1 MNILVCA
8 LTALTVFGIELTP
21 ANWEKETSGKTVFI
35 KFLAPW
41 WGHCKKMKPA
51 WDRLMSEFEE
61 SETAL
66 VADVDCTA
74 DGKELCTKVGVKG
87 YPTLK
92 YGDPNN
98 LEDYKG
104 GRDYDD
110 LLTFAKENL
119 GPTCGPENIDL
130 CDADQKA
137 KIEAIQAKGLD
148 VLEAEIKELDD
159 TIKNAE
165 ENFGTELKKLQ
176 DMYEQL
182 QKDKD
187 AAVEAAK
194 GKDLGLMK
202 AVRAYLQTTASE
214 HDEL

>member
-1 MNILVCA
+1 M
-8 LTALTVFGIELTP
+8 
-21 ANWEKETSGKTVFI
+21 
-35 KFLAPW
+35 
-41 WGHCKKMKPA
+41 
-51 WDRLMSEFEE
+51 REFDE

-74 DGKELCTKVGVKG
+74 EGKELCTKEGVKG
-87 YPTLK
+87 FPTLK

-119 GPTCGPENIDL
+119 GPTCGPENMDL

-137 KIEAIQAKGLD
+137 KIEALQAKGLET
-148 VLEAEIKELDD
+148 LEAEIKELDD
-159 TIKNAE
+159 SIKNAE
-165 ENFGTELKKLQ
+165 EHFETELKKLQ
-176 DMYEQL
+176 TTYEQL

-202 AVRAYLQTTASE
+202 TVRTHLQAKAGK

>member
-1 MNILVCA
+1 
-8 LTALTVFGIELTP
+8 
-21 ANWEKETSGKTVFI
+21 
-35 KFLAPW
+35 
-41 WGHCKKMKPA
+41 MKPA
-51 WDRLMSEFEE
+51 WDRLMREFEE

-74 DGKELCTKVGVKG
+74 DGKPLCSKVGVKG

-119 GPTCGPENIDL
+119 GPTCGPDNMDL
-130 CDADQKA
+130 CNAEEKG
-137 KIEAIQAKGLD
+137 KIETIMAKGLET
-148 VLEAEIKELDD
+148 LNAEIKEIDD
-159 TIKNAE
+159 TIQNAE
-165 ENFGTELKKLQ
+165 DTFEKEVKKLQ
-176 DMYEQL
+176 EAYEQL
-182 QKDKD
+182 TKDKEET
-187 AAVEAAK
+187 VSAAK
-194 GKDLGLMK
+194 DEDLGLMK
-202 AVRAYLQTTASE
+202 AVRAHLQSTAGK

>member
-8 LTALTVFGIELTP
+8 LTALTVFGMELTP
-21 ANWEKETSGKTVFI
+21 ANWDKETAGKTVFI

-51 WDRLMSEFEE
+51 WDRLMSEFEG

-74 DGKELCTKVGVKG
+74 DGKALCTKVGVKG

-104 GRDYDD
+104 GREYDD
-110 LLTFAKENL
+110 LLTFAQENL

-148 VLEAEIKELDD
+148 AIEAEIKELDD
-159 TIKNAE
+159 TIKKAE
-165 ENFGTELKKLQ
+165 ENFNTELKKLQ
-176 DMYEQL
+176 ETYGQL

-187 AAVEAAK
+187 EAVEAAK

-202 AVRAYLQTTASE
+202 TVRAYLQAKAGN

>member
-1 MNILVCA
+1 M
-8 LTALTVFGIELTP
+8 
-21 ANWEKETSGKTVFI
+21 
-35 KFLAPW
+35 
-41 WGHCKKMKPA
+41 
-51 WDRLMSEFEE
+51 REFEE

-92 YGDPNN
+92 FGDPNN

-119 GPTCGPENIDL
+119 GPTCGPENMDL

-137 KIEAIQAKGLD
+137 KIEAIQAKGLEA
-148 VLEAEIKELDD
+148 LNAEIKELDD
-159 TIKNAE
+159 SIKNAE
-165 ENFGTELKKLQ
+165 EHFETELKKLQ
-176 DMYEQL
+176 ETYEQL

-202 AVRAYLQTTASE
+202 TVRAHLQATAGK

>member
-1 MNILVCA
+1 M
-8 LTALTVFGIELTP
+8 
-21 ANWEKETSGKTVFI
+21 
-35 KFLAPW
+35 
-41 WGHCKKMKPA
+41 
-51 WDRLMSEFEE
+51 REFDE

-74 DGKELCTKVGVKG
+74 EGKELCTKEGVKG
-87 YPTLK
+87 FPTLK

-104 GRDYDD
+104 GREYDD

-119 GPTCGPENIDL
+119 GPTCGPENMDL

-137 KIEAIQAKGLD
+137 KIEALQAKGIKTLD
-148 VLEAEIKELDD
+148 AEIKELDD
-159 TIKNAE
+159 SIKNAE
-165 ENFGTELKKLQ
+165 EHFETELKKLQ
-176 DMYEQL
+176 ATYEQL

-194 GKDLGLMK
+194 GKDLRLMK
-202 AVRAYLQTTASE
+202 TVRAHLQATAGYRY
-214 HDEL
+214 EL

>member
-1 MNILVCA
+1 
-8 LTALTVFGIELTP
+8 
-21 ANWEKETSGKTVFI
+21 
-35 KFLAPW
+35 
-41 WGHCKKMKPA
+41 MKPA
-51 WDRLMSEFEE
+51 WDRLMREFEE

-119 GPTCGPENIDL
+119 GPTCGPENMDL
-130 CDADQKA
+130 CNAEEKA
-137 KIEAIQAKGLD
+137 KIEAIQAKGLEK
-148 VLEAEIKELDD
+148 LEAEIKELDD
-159 TIKNAE
+159 SIKTAE
-165 ENFGTELKKLQ
+165 ENFETELKKLQ
-176 DMYEQL
+176 DTYEQL
-182 QKDKD
+182 QKDKE

-202 AVRAYLQTTASE
+202 TVRAHLQANAGK

>member
-1 MNILVCA
+1 M
-8 LTALTVFGIELTP
+8 
-21 ANWEKETSGKTVFI
+21 
-35 KFLAPW
+35 
-41 WGHCKKMKPA
+41 
-51 WDRLMSEFEE
+51 REFDE

-74 DGKELCTKVGVKG
+74 EGKELCTKEGVKG
-87 YPTLK
+87 FPTLK

-119 GPTCGPENIDL
+119 GPTCGPESMDL

-137 KIEAIQAKGLD
+137 KIEAIQAKGLET
-148 VLEAEIKELDD
+148 LNAEIKELDD
-159 TIKNAE
+159 SIKNAE
-165 ENFGTELKKLQ
+165 EHFETELKKLQ
-176 DMYEQL
+176 ETYEQL

-187 AAVEAAK
+187 AAVEVAK

-202 AVRAYLQTTASE
+202 TVRAHLQATAGK

>member
-1 MNILVCA
+1 M
-8 LTALTVFGIELTP
+8 
-21 ANWEKETSGKTVFI
+21 
-35 KFLAPW
+35 
-41 WGHCKKMKPA
+41 
-51 WDRLMSEFEE
+51 REFDE

-119 GPTCGPENIDL
+119 GPTCGPENMDL

-137 KIEAIQAKGLD
+137 KIEAIQAKGLET
-148 VLEAEIKELDD
+148 LNMEIKELDD
-159 TIKNAE
+159 SIKNAE
-165 ENFGTELKKLQ
+165 ETFETKLKELQ
-176 DMYEQL
+176 ATYEQL

-187 AAVEAAK
+187 EAVETAK

-202 AVRAYLQTTASE
+202 SVRAHLQKTAGK

>member
-1 MNILVCA
+1 
-8 LTALTVFGIELTP
+8 
-21 ANWEKETSGKTVFI
+21 
-35 KFLAPW
+35 
-41 WGHCKKMKPA
+41 MKPD
-51 WDRLMSEFEE
+51 WDRLMKEFEE

-104 GRDYDD
+104 GRTYDD

-137 KIEAIQAKGLD
+137 KIEEIQAKGLAT
-148 VLEAEIKELDD
+148 LEAEIKALDD
-159 TIKNAE
+159 SIKNAE
-165 ENFGTELKKLQ
+165 EHFETELKKLQ
-176 DMYEQL
+176 ETYKQL
-182 QKDKD
+182 QTDKD
-187 AAVEAAK
+187 EAVEAAK

-202 AVRAYLQTTASE
+202 SVRAHLQATAGK

>member
-1 MNILVCA
+1 M
-8 LTALTVFGIELTP
+8 
-21 ANWEKETSGKTVFI
+21 
-35 KFLAPW
+35 
-41 WGHCKKMKPA
+41 
-51 WDRLMSEFEE
+51 REFDE

-74 DGKELCTKVGVKG
+74 EGKELCTKEGVKG
-87 YPTLK
+87 FPTLK

-119 GPTCGPENIDL
+119 GPTCGPENMDL

-137 KIEAIQAKGLD
+137 KIEAIQAKGLET
-148 VLEAEIKELDD
+148 LNAEIKELDD
-159 TIKNAE
+159 SIKNAE
-165 ENFGTELKKLQ
+165 EHFETELKKLQ
-176 DMYEQL
+176 ETYEQL

-187 AAVEAAK
+187 AAVEVAK

-202 AVRAYLQTTASE
+202 TVRAHLQATAGK

>member
-1 MNILVCA
+1 M
-8 LTALTVFGIELTP
+8 
-21 ANWEKETSGKTVFI
+21 
-35 KFLAPW
+35 
-41 WGHCKKMKPA
+41 
-51 WDRLMSEFEE
+51 REFEE

-98 LEDYKG
+98 LEDYQG

-119 GPTCGPENIDL
+119 GPTCGPENLDL

-137 KIEAIQAKGLD
+137 KIEAIQAKGLET
-148 VLEAEIKELDD
+148 LEAEIKKLDD
-159 TIKNAE
+159 SIKNAE
-165 ENFGTELKKLQ
+165 EHFETELKKLQ
-176 DMYEQL
+176 ETYEQL

-187 AAVEAAK
+187 AAVEDAK

-202 AVRAYLQTTASE
+202 TVRAHLQATAGK

>member
-1 MNILVCA
+1 
-8 LTALTVFGIELTP
+8 
-21 ANWEKETSGKTVFI
+21 
-35 KFLAPW
+35 
-41 WGHCKKMKPA
+41 
-51 WDRLMSEFEE
+51 MSEFEG

-74 DGKELCTKVGVKG
+74 DGKALCTKVGVKG

-104 GRDYDD
+104 GREYDD
-110 LLTFAKENL
+110 LLTFAQENL

-148 VLEAEIKELDD
+148 AIEAEIKELDD
-159 TIKNAE
+159 TIKQAE
-165 ENFGTELKKLQ
+165 ENFNTELKKLQ
-176 DMYEQL
+176 ETYGQL

-187 AAVEAAK
+187 EAVEVAK

-202 AVRAYLQTTASE
+202 TVRAYLQAKAE
-214 HDEL
+214 NHDEL